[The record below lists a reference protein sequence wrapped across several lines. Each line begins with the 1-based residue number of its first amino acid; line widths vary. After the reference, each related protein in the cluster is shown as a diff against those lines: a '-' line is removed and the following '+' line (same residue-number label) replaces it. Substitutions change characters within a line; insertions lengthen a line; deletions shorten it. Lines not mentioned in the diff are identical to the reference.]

1 MELLI
6 FSLTEG
12 DAARSVRE
20 LLERGRSTLD
30 RIQQEDMM
38 LFNLGKTTKATIVE
52 LRVYEGVCQEQAG
65 PVGMKALKRL
75 VDRFLNASS
84 I

>member
-38 LFNLGKTTKATIVE
+38 LFNLGKTTKATLVE
-52 LRVYEGVCQEQAG
+52 LRVYKGVGRSRRVRRE
-65 PVGMKALKRL
+65 
-75 VDRFLNASS
+75 
-84 I
+84 